1 MPTWIDEKLAI
12 APMPSEDQIP
22 ELAKTFKAVV
32 ILVEDQELDYDIH
45 QWEKFGVK
53 VKHMPIPDFGT
64 PGLNVNFTYL
74 LTSQVIQCLQLIN
87 SYHRHTGFGCKS

>member
-1 MPTWIDEKLAI
+1 MPTWIDENLPI

-32 ILVEDQELDYDIH
+32 ILMEDQELDYVIH

-53 VKHMPIPDFGT
+53 VRQMPIPDFGM
-64 PGLNVNFTYL
+64 PGLNDLHEVIEWIIVSSALVCVYDRRL
-74 LTSQVIQCLQLIN
+74 SQRSL
-87 SYHRHTGFGCKS
+87 

>member
-32 ILVEDQELDYDIH
+32 ILVRNWI
-45 QWEKFGVK
+45 
-53 VKHMPIPDFGT
+53 M
-64 PGLNVNFTYL
+64 
-74 LTSQVIQCLQLIN
+74 TSGENLE
-87 SYHRHTGFGCKS
+87 